1 MVFHFDGRYRS
12 ALECKFLEQVE
23 EDLTQFWSICG
34 DNSVLVFPSLSARYR
49 FLIHQLVGQS
59 SKLQTVS
66 VGQGQERRTVVYSA
80 PERYRNGSIKISIWA
95 TAHLPLPLY
104 MKRRAKICYIIID
117 LILNLAYFRDPDKM
131 AHSPSTSQKTFF
143 GRGRGR

>member
-23 EDLTQFWSICG
+23 DDLTQFWSICG
-34 DNSVLVFPSLSARYR
+34 DKSVLVFPSLSAHYR

-66 VGQGQERRTVVYSA
+66 VGQGRERRTVVYFA
-80 PERYRNGSIKISIWA
+80 PERYRNEYALYVIAAVRFGS
-95 TAHLPLPLY
+95 LL
-104 MKRRAKICYIIID
+104 D
-117 LILNLAYFRDPDKM
+117 LLLVITYGKDKGILNKKVIGNARLE
-131 AHSPSTSQKTFF
+131 
-143 GRGRGR
+143 